1 MLEYI
6 KVKGYKCLDQCD
18 LPLAPLTLLA
28 GPNSSGKS
36 TLIQAILLTWSGI
49 KQTHQPYLKEIVKP
63 YAQFEDVFCRQSN
76 PNDIEIELTVDS
88 KVCKC
93 RINAKGLGTNPETVE
108 NFPGYEEKLF
118 YLCAGRSGPEEISPL
133 NREISIGAYGQFA
146 LGYLDQRKDKP
157 AHPALIHSET
167 YAKTVKAQL
176 AWWFPYIL
184 GHDIEVTTEKIT
196 ATSVKT
202 SFHSD
207 EIDNISLLNAGA
219 GNSFVLKLLV
229 LCLTAAPG
237 DILFLENPEI
247 HLHPGAQSRL
257 GSLFSFLSAKG
268 VQIIAETHCE
278 HLTNRIRYEV
288 YKKQINSNDVLI
300 HYKKN
305 SMEPFEILRIN
316 SRGHFCDTAG
326 KEKGFPGGFFD
337 STLMELLEIS

>member
-1 MLEYI
+1 MLKHI

-18 LPLAPLTLLA
+18 LPLAPLILLA

-63 YAQFEDVFCRQSN
+63 YARFEDDFCRQSN
-76 PNDIEIELTVDS
+76 ADYIDIELTVDS

-93 RINAKGLGTNPETVE
+93 RIETKGLGTHPETME

-118 YLCAGRSGPEEISPL
+118 YLCAGRTGPEEISPL
-133 NREISIGAYGQFA
+133 NREISI
-146 LGYLDQRKDKP
+146 
-157 AHPALIHSET
+157 
-167 YAKTVKAQL
+167 
-176 AWWFPYIL
+176 
-184 GHDIEVTTEKIT
+184 
-196 ATSVKT
+196 
-202 SFHSD
+202 
-207 EIDNISLLNAGA
+207 A

-229 LCLTAAPG
+229 LCLTGAPG
-237 DILFLENPEI
+237 DILLLENPEI

-257 GSLFSFLSAKG
+257 GNLFSFLSAKG

-278 HLTNRIRYEV
+278 HLINRIRYEV
-288 YKKQINSNDVLI
+288 YKKQIHSNDVLI

-305 SMEPFEILRIN
+305 NLEPFEVLKIN
-316 SRGHFCDTAG
+316 PGGHFCDTTG
-326 KEKGFPGGFFD
+326 KEKSFPGGFFD